1 VTGLAWLGVAAVG
14 FSAVVCCVP
23 AMVRGWLDRMD
34 DALDL
39 WIDDALAP
47 DPTPARDP
55 QWVMFESQ
63 HLFDTTARVI
73 AQSAEV
79 AREQQRRI
87 DMRLDTIGGIPEHE
101 LRNLLDGNWETDR

>member
-1 VTGLAWLGVAAVG
+1 M
-14 FSAVVCCVP
+14 S
-23 AMVRGWLDRMD
+23 
-34 DALDL
+34 
-39 WIDDALAP
+39 
-47 DPTPARDP
+47 
-55 QWVMFESQ
+55 ESQ

-101 LRNLLDGNWETDR
+101 LRALLDGNWETES